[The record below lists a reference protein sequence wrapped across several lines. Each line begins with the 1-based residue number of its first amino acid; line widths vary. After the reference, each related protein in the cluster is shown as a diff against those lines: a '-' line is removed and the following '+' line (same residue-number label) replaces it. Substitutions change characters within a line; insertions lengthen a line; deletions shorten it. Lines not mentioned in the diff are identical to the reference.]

1 MTPATAAD
9 GGTAPAPAHGRIITP
24 GTEHQ
29 LGTYGLFPPSA
40 AQQRTVTPGAVPLT
54 ARNAEPELLW
64 IGFAELCSGAAARS
78 DYRALADRHSTWVID
93 GVPDPEAVSAEKA
106 PAWRRFEEAVE
117 ALCEQGRTLF
127 VVGAHSLDWERAT
140 VAWQGAGIPGDA
152 DVPEVMAGI
161 ARRLSVL
168 ERVKSAAGAV
178 PEGVCGS

>member
-1 MTPATAAD
+1 MPATAAD
-9 GGTAPAPAHGRIITP
+9 DGTAPALAHGRIIIP

-40 AQQRTVTPGAVPLT
+40 AQQRTLTHAAVPLT

-64 IGFAELCSGAAARS
+64 IGFAELCGGAAAHA

-106 PAWRRFEEAVE
+106 QGWARFGEAVE
-117 ALCEQGRTLF
+117 ALCAQGRTLF
-127 VVGAHSLDWERAT
+127 VVSAHSLDWERAT
-140 VAWQGAGIPGDA
+140 AAWRGARIPGVT

-161 ARRLSVL
+161 ATRLSVL
-168 ERVKSAAGAV
+168 VRVESDAGAV
-178 PEGVCGS
+178 PEGVSGS